1 MGFFSKPEVIG
12 PGSDHDREAD
22 RARIAELERRV
33 GRLEAQL
40 AVLAQAPVGTTGALP
55 TPEAWMAEV
64 QQLRRDGKLIN
75 AIKLYRE
82 QTGVGLKEAKDA
94 VEALPG

>member
-12 PGSDHDREAD
+12 PGAFDDADSDRL
-22 RARIAELERRV
+22 AELERRV

-40 AVLAQAPVGTTGALP
+40 AVMSQAPAGTTGTLP

-94 VEALPG
+94 VEAMPG

>member
-12 PGSDHDREAD
+12 PGSDVDREAD

-33 GRLEAQL
+33 GRLEGQL
-40 AVLAQAPVGTTGALP
+40 AAMAQAPAGTSGTLP
-55 TPEAWMAEV
+55 TPEAWMVEV
-64 QQLRRDGKLIN
+64 QELRRDGKLIN

>member
-1 MGFFSKPEVIG
+1 
-12 PGSDHDREAD
+12 
-22 RARIAELERRV
+22 
-33 GRLEAQL
+33 
-40 AVLAQAPVGTTGALP
+40 
-55 TPEAWMAEV
+55 MAEV

-94 VEALPG
+94 VEAMPG